1 MAVHFSQTLHA
12 LNSERERSWIA
23 LGLASILLIL
33 WVMWFFMGRITHLAY
48 SESVEV
54 TLEAQPVWRMNEGR
68 VTPYRQY
75 QVDAV
80 IEEDIAEVQ
89 VGQVAIVT
97 LSGDSTLPLKP
108 IKSYITDVDKAQNT
122 VSTTFEVDTLLEK
135 SIAIDFAVE
144 IDSQSPASYL
154 FHLTQ

>member
-1 MAVHFSQTLHA
+1 
-12 LNSERERSWIA
+12 
-23 LGLASILLIL
+23 
-33 WVMWFFMGRITHLAY
+33 MGRITHLAY